1 MNTKKRVV
9 AFSEVL
15 ESDEK
20 EVQDLQVVEK
30 IQEILRATY
39 ERKTRGPRTGEEG
52 SHPIHINVSVE
63 PINPCATNTPKR
75 TPPLR
80 KPKFRGSP
88 TARSTS
94 TQGETTRG
102 ASSGSTSQ
110 VSTPRGGGSSFIFRM
125 AGNNPT
131 IRLLEFQGEATED
144 PKKSLFICAKIW
156 EEKYITDEDN
166 KLAQLAITLR
176 DCTLDWSMSL
186 DTNSASGM
194 TRTLTDIKKLL
205 INEFQNLSSE
215 DQYMNE
221 MIEIR

>member
-1 MNTKKRVV
+1 MEVCKDKGKQEEEPLEPIMMDDDQIKWILASTGKTCSGVPYQYKMNTKKRVV
-9 AFSEVL
+9 ALREGL
-15 ESDEK
+15 ASDEE
-20 EVQDLQVVEK
+20 EVEYLRVVEQ

-39 ERKTRGPRTGEEG
+39 ERKTRGPRIGEEG

-75 TPPLR
+75 TPSLR
-80 KPKFRGSP
+80 KPKSRGNP

-110 VSTPRGGGSSFIFRM
+110 VSTPCGGGSSFVFRM
-125 AGNNPT
+125 AGNDPT

-156 EEKYITDEDN
+156 EEK
-166 KLAQLAITLR
+166 
-176 DCTLDWSMSL
+176 
-186 DTNSASGM
+186 
-194 TRTLTDIKKLL
+194 
-205 INEFQNLSSE
+205 
-215 DQYMNE
+215 
-221 MIEIR
+221 